1 MLREVRGGRGLAQSR
16 VRFPFVKPFPPDP
29 LFAMSRVHLT
39 RREFVRHAA
48 LVAAASPILGKTSAA
63 AEELY
68 ADSGTRTDPRAQASF
83 APLPPSSA
91 PLRWLDGGPP
101 SECFGATWGVAWP
114 QGTHARDTPFHL
126 YTRSGQECVTA
137 VGGDSRASEFGD
149 SVPVQT
155 WPIAYWPDGTLK
167 WTAHAIGAAVP
178 LATDYVIGP
187 GVSAAPIRALTAS
200 ESENAILIDTGVTR
214 VLVARRGPVLIEK
227 IEHSESGTVVL
238 RGGHLVCLRQAAPEA
253 VAAAPPEPFQ
263 GEVERVS
270 LEQAG
275 PVRAVVKLE
284 GRHRADDGAGALQWL
299 PFVVRLYFY
308 AGSEAVRCLHTIVYD
323 GDEQVDFI
331 RGLGLRFEVSLRG
344 PLYDRHVRFSGAE
357 GAGLFGEAVQGITG
371 LRRDPGER
379 VRAAQI
385 AGEAA
390 PPLSEW
396 SEGVASRLQYVPSF
410 SDWTLTQLSCDGFE
424 IRKRTRAGYTWLS
437 AARGRRAGGLGY
449 VGTPRGGVAFG
460 VRNFWQ
466 SYPAQFDIRGAA
478 SDCAE
483 VTVWL
488 WSPEAA
494 PMDMRPYHDGLGQ
507 DTYEKQYNGGLD
519 VTYEDWEPGFDSPQ
533 GVARTSEVFLWALAA
548 TPSRERLAAMARA
561 TREPPQLVATPDH
574 LARCAVF
581 GGMWSLADHSASK
594 ARAKIERRLDW
605 YFEFYRKEQE
615 ARRWYGFWH
624 YGDVMHTYD
633 TDRHE
638 WRYDVGGF
646 AWDNSELSTDIWLW
660 LHYLRT
666 GRAAVFRFAEAMT
679 RHTGEVDVHHLGRF
693 APLGS
698 RHNVLHWG
706 CSAKQLRIST
716 AANRRYYY
724 YLSGGDE
731 RTGDLMREQLD
742 AARTLQRVPPGRKLA
757 VARDEGDLERPKP
770 DTLHKVGL
778 GFGTDWGAQ
787 AAAWLTEWERSG
799 DPAMRNRLREGMR
812 TIAAQPTG
820 FFAGG
825 GVMDLRTG
833 AFEIESERRVSFSHL
848 SAAFGLPEVCAEL
861 IQLIEVPEFRRAWLD
876 YCELYNA
883 PFTEQEARLGTS
895 YKNRN
900 LNQGHARLTAYAAY
914 MTGSARLAARAW
926 DEFYAGEHGIRR
938 RERLA
943 TERIEGPQVLRAV
956 DEARFISTN
965 AVAQWGLTA
974 IQCLA
979 LTAPNM
985 PTNYQDVFEG

>member
-1 MLREVRGGRGLAQSR
+1 
-16 VRFPFVKPFPPDP
+16 
-29 LFAMSRVHLT
+29 MSRARLT

-48 LVAAASPILGKTSAA
+48 LVAAASPILGKASNA
-63 AEELY
+63 AEEAAS
-68 ADSGTRTDPRAQASF
+68 ADSEHLAVAQEPSPF
-83 APLPPSSA
+83 APLPSDCA
-91 PLRWLDGGPP
+91 PVRWLDGVPP
-101 SECFGATWGVAWP
+101 RECVGTTWGLAWP
-114 QGTHARDTPFHL
+114 KGVHSRDAVFQMHR
-126 YTRSGQECVTA
+126 RSSGEQY
-137 VGGDSRASEFGD
+137 ASEFGE

-167 WTAHAIGAAVP
+167 WTAHAIGGAAP

-187 GVSAAPIRALTAS
+187 GVSAALPQALVAS
-200 ESENAILIDTGVTR
+200 ESEKAIVIDTGVIRAT
-214 VLVARRGPVLIEK
+214 VARSGPVLIEK
-227 IEHSESGTVVL
+227 IERAGSGAVVVS
-238 RGGHLVCLRQAAPEA
+238 GGRLVCLRQDSSDA
-253 VAAAPPEPFQ
+253 VASALPEMFQ
-263 GEVERVS
+263 GEIERAS

-284 GRHRADDGAGALQWL
+284 GRHRAESGGRQWL
-299 PFVVRLYFY
+299 PFIVRFYFY
-308 AGSEAVRCLHTIVYD
+308 AGSEAVRGMHTIVYD

-331 RGLGLRFEVSLRG
+331 RGLGLRFEVPLRG
-344 PLYDRHVRFSGAE
+344 PLYDRHLRFSGAT
-357 GAGLFGEAVQGITG
+357 GDGIFGEAVQGITG
-371 LRRDPGER
+371 LRRDPGAS
-379 VRAAQI
+379 VRAAQV
-385 AGEAA
+385 AGVAA

-396 SEGVASRLQYVPSF
+396 SDRVASRLQYVPTF
-410 SDWTLTQLSCDGFE
+410 SDWTLSQLSCDGFE

-437 AARGRRAGGLGY
+437 AARGSRAGGLGY
-449 VGTPRGGVAFG
+449 VGTPEGGAAFG
-460 VRNFWQ
+460 LRNFWQ
-466 SYPAQFDIRGAA
+466 SYPAQLDIRGATGEH
-478 SDCAE
+478 AE

-488 WSPEAA
+488 WAPEAA
-494 PMDMRPYHDGLGQ
+494 PMDMCPYHDGLGQ

-533 GVARTSEVFLWALAA
+533 GVARTSEVFLWALAE
-548 TPSRERLAAMARA
+548 TPSRERLAAMARV
-561 TREPPQLVATPDH
+561 TREPPQLVTTPEH

-581 GGMWSLADHSASK
+581 GGMWAPADHQPSR
-594 ARAKIERRLDW
+594 ARAKIEARLDW
-605 YFEFYRKEQE
+605 YFDFYRKEQE
-615 ARRWYGFWH
+615 VRRWYGFWN

-633 TDRHE
+633 ADRHE

-660 LHYLRT
+660 LYYLRT
-666 GRAAVFRFAEAMT
+666 GRADVFRFAEAMT

-724 YLSGGDE
+724 YLIGGDE

-742 AARTLQRVPPGRKLA
+742 AARTLQQVPPGRKLA
-757 VARDEGDLERPKP
+757 VAHDEGDLERPEP
-770 DTLHKVGL
+770 DAEYKVGL

-787 AAAWLTEWERSG
+787 AAAWLTEWERTG
-799 DPAMRNRLREGMR
+799 DLEMRDRLREGMR
-812 TIAAQPTG
+812 TIGAQPNG

-833 AFEIESERRVSFSHL
+833 AFDSESERRVSFSHL

-883 PFTEQEARLGTS
+883 SFAEQEARLGAS

-900 LNQGHARLTAYAAY
+900 LQQGHARLTAYAAY
-914 MTGSARLAARAW
+914 MTGSARLAIRAW
-926 DEFYAGEHGIRR
+926 EEFYAGEGGIRR
-938 RERLA
+938 RERLLA
-943 TERIEGPQVLRAV
+943 EQIKGPDVLRAV

-965 AVAQWGLTA
+965 AVAQWGLSA

-979 LTAPNM
+979 LTPSDL
-985 PTNYQDVFEG
+985 PTKAQDVFDG

>member
-1 MLREVRGGRGLAQSR
+1 MSR
-16 VRFPFVKPFPPDP
+16 VRF
-29 LFAMSRVHLT
+29 T

-48 LVAAASPILGKTSAA
+48 LAAAASPLLGKTSGA
-63 AEELY
+63 AE
-68 ADSGTRTDPRAQASF
+68 AVSVAPVDSGTLANLSGLSTF
-83 APLPPSSA
+83 APLPADRA
-91 PLRWLDGGPP
+91 PVRWLDGSPP
-101 SECFGATWGVAWP
+101 SECLGATWGVAWP
-114 QGTHARDTPFHL
+114 RGAHARDAGFQM
-126 YTRSGQECVTA
+126 YTRN
-137 VGGDSRASEFGD
+137 GGE

-155 WPIAYWPDGTLK
+155 WPLAYWPDGTLK
-167 WTAHAIGAAVP
+167 WTAHALGAAVLP
-178 LATDYVIGP
+178 ATDYVIAP
-187 GVSAAPIRALTAS
+187 GVPAVPPQALVVGDL
-200 ESENAILIDTGVTR
+200 EDAIVIDTGVIR
-214 VLVARRGPVLIEK
+214 VTIARRGAVLIEK
-227 IEHSESGTVVL
+227 IERAESGAVVL
-238 RGGHLVCLRQAAPEA
+238 RGGRLVCLRQGSPEA
-253 VAAAPPEPFQ
+253 AASVLTEHFQ

-275 PVRAVVKLE
+275 PVRAVVKFE
-284 GRHRADDGAGALQWL
+284 GRHRADDGGRQWL

-331 RGLGLRFEVSLRG
+331 RGLGLRFEVPLRG

-357 GAGLFGEAVQGITG
+357 GDGLFGEAVQGITG
-371 LRRDPGER
+371 LRRDPGAS

-385 AGEAA
+385 AGEPT

-396 SEGVASRLQYVPSF
+396 SERVASRLQYVPSF
-410 SDWTLTQLSCDGFE
+410 SDWTLSQLSCDGFE
-424 IRKRTRAGYTWLS
+424 IRKRTRGGHTWLS
-437 AARGRRAGGLGY
+437 AARGSRAGGLGY
-449 VGTPRGGVAFG
+449 MGTPEGGMAFG
-460 VRNFWQ
+460 LRNFWQ
-466 SYPAQFDIRGAA
+466 SYPAQLDIRDAIGER
-478 SDCAE
+478 AE

-488 WSPEAA
+488 WAPEAA

-533 GVARTSEVFLWALAA
+533 GVARTSELFLWALAA

-561 TREPPQLVATPDH
+561 TREPPQLVTTPEH

-581 GGMWSLADHSASK
+581 GAMWAPVDWAASE
-594 ARAKIERRLDW
+594 ARAKIEERLDW
-605 YFEFYRKEQE
+605 YFDFYRKEQE
-615 ARRWYGFWH
+615 ARRWYGFWN

-757 VARDEGDLERPKP
+757 VAHDDGDLERPKP
-770 DTLHKVGL
+770 DAVHKVGL

-787 AAAWLTEWERSG
+787 AAAWLTEWERTR
-799 DPAMRNRLREGMR
+799 DVVMRNHLREGMR
-812 TIAAQPTG
+812 TIGAQPTG

-833 AFEIESERRVSFSHL
+833 AFEIGSERRVSVSHL
-848 SAAFGLPEVCAEL
+848 SAAFGLPEVCSEL

-900 LNQGHARLTAYAAY
+900 LQQGHARLTAYAAH
-914 MTGSARLAARAW
+914 MTGSERLAARAW
-926 DEFYAGEHGIRR
+926 DEFYAGESGIRR
-938 RERLA
+938 REGLL

-965 AVAQWGLTA
+965 AVAQWGLSA

-979 LTAPNM
+979 LTPLSM
-985 PTNYQDVFEG
+985 PTKAQDVFEE

>member
-1 MLREVRGGRGLAQSR
+1 
-16 VRFPFVKPFPPDP
+16 
-29 LFAMSRVHLT
+29 MSRARLT

-48 LVAAASPILGKTSAA
+48 LAAAASPILGKTGSAVEAVSTAWVDSKTLA
-63 AEELY
+63 AP
-68 ADSGTRTDPRAQASF
+68 SGLSPF
-83 APLPPSSA
+83 VPLPSDCA
-91 PLRWLDGGPP
+91 PVRWLDGAPP
-101 SECFGATWGVAWP
+101 IECVGTTWGVAWP
-114 QGTHARDTPFHL
+114 RGVHARDTEFQMH
-126 YTRSGQECVTA
+126 TRSSDQCVAA
-137 VGGDSRASEFGD
+137 VGGDSGESALAEP
-149 SVPVQT
+149 VPVQT

-167 WTAHAIGAAVP
+167 WTAHAIGGGGAQP
-178 LATDYVIGP
+178 FTTDYVIGP
-187 GVSAAPIRALTAS
+187 GEPAVPSQPLVAS
-200 ESENAILIDTGVTR
+200 ESENSILVDTGVMR
-214 VLVARRGPVLIEK
+214 VTIARSGAVLIEK
-227 IEHSESGTVVL
+227 IERAESGAVVL
-238 RGGHLVCLRQAAPEA
+238 RDGRLVCLRQDSPE
-253 VAAAPPEPFQ
+253 VADGVASEPFR
-263 GEVERVS
+263 GEIQRVS

-275 PVRAVVKLE
+275 PVRAVVKFE
-284 GRHRADDGAGALQWL
+284 GRHRAEGGEGRRWL
-299 PFVVRLYFY
+299 PFVVRFYFY
-308 AGSEAVRCLHTIVYD
+308 AGSEAVRCLHTIIYD
-323 GDEQVDFI
+323 GDEQVDFV
-331 RGLGLRFEVSLRG
+331 RGLGLRFEVPLRG
-344 PLYDRHVRFSGAE
+344 PLYDRHVRFSGAD
-357 GAGLFGEAVQGITG
+357 GDGLFGEAVQGITG
-371 LRRDPGER
+371 LRRDPGAS

-396 SEGVASRLQYVPSF
+396 SERVATRLQYVPSF
-410 SDWTLTQLSCDGFE
+410 ADWTLAQLSCDGFE
-424 IRKRTRAGYTWLS
+424 IRKRTRVGYTWLS
-437 AARGRRAGGLGY
+437 AARGQRAGGLGY
-449 VGTPRGGVAFG
+449 VGTPQGGVAFG
-460 VRNFWQ
+460 LRNFWQ
-466 SYPAQFDIRGAA
+466 SYPAQLDIRGAA
-478 SDCAE
+478 GESAE

-488 WSPEAA
+488 WAPEAV

-519 VTYEDWEPGFDSPQ
+519 VTYEDWEPGFDSPH
-533 GVARTSEVFLWALAA
+533 GVARTSEVFLWALRG

-561 TREPPQLVATPDH
+561 TREPPQLVTTPEH

-581 GGMWSLADHSASK
+581 GRMWAPAERSTSG
-594 ARAKIERRLDW
+594 ARVKIEARLDW
-605 YFEFYRKEQE
+605 YFDFYRKEQE
-615 ARRWYGFWH
+615 ARRWYGFWN

-633 TDRHE
+633 VDRHE

-757 VARDEGDLERPKP
+757 VAHDEGDLERPKP
-770 DTLHKVGL
+770 DTEHKVGL

-787 AAAWLTEWERSG
+787 ASAWLTEWERTGSTE
-799 DPAMRNRLREGMR
+799 MRDRLREGMR
-812 TIAAQPTG
+812 TIGAQPTG

-825 GVMDLRTG
+825 GVMDLCTG
-833 AFEIESERRVSFSHL
+833 AFDIETGPRVNFSHL
-848 SAAFGLPEVCAEL
+848 SAAFGLPELCAEL

-883 PFTEQEARLGTS
+883 PLAEQEARLGTS

-900 LNQGHARLTAYAAY
+900 LQQGHARLTAYAAY

-926 DEFYAGEHGIRR
+926 EEFYSGENGIRR
-938 RERLA
+938 REPLSVQ
-943 TERIEGPQVLRAV
+943 RIEGAQVLRRV

-965 AVAQWGLTA
+965 AVAQWGLSA

-979 LTAPNM
+979 LTPPDM
-985 PTNYQDVFEG
+985 PTKAQDMFEE

>member
-1 MLREVRGGRGLAQSR
+1 MPCAR
-16 VRFPFVKPFPPDP
+16 
-29 LFAMSRVHLT
+29 LT

-48 LVAAASPILGKTSAA
+48 LAAATSPILGKTSSAVVA
-63 AEELY
+63 VSSDRLGPETLAEP
-68 ADSGTRTDPRAQASF
+68 SGLSPF
-83 APLPPSSA
+83 APLPADCA
-91 PLRWLDGGPP
+91 PVRWLDGVPP
-101 SECFGATWGVAWP
+101 SECFGTTWGVAWP
-114 QGTHARDTPFHL
+114 RGAHARDTAFQMH
-126 YTRSGQECVTA
+126 TRSGGES
-137 VGGDSRASEFGD
+137 GGLGGD

-155 WPIAYWPDGTLK
+155 WPLAYWPDGTLK

-178 LATDYVIGP
+178 LSTDYVIGP
-187 GVSAAPIRALTAS
+187 GVSAAPPQALVVS
-200 ESENAILIDTGVTR
+200 ETEKTIVIDTGVIR
-214 VLVARRGPVLIEK
+214 VTVVRGGPVLIEK
-227 IEHSESGTVVL
+227 IERSESGTVVL
-238 RGGHLVCLRQAAPEA
+238 RGGRLVCLRQDTPEVATAGAPEQ
-253 VAAAPPEPFQ
+253 FQ

-284 GRHRADDGAGALQWL
+284 GRHRAGDGGGRQWL
-299 PFVVRLYFY
+299 PFVVRFYFY
-308 AGSEAVRCLHTIVYD
+308 AGSEVVRCLHTIVYD

-331 RGLGLRFEVSLRG
+331 RGLGLRFEVPLRG
-344 PLYDRHVRFSGAE
+344 PLYDRHVRFSGAA
-357 GAGLFGEAVQGITG
+357 GDGLFGEAVQGITG
-371 LRRDPGER
+371 LRRDPGAS

-396 SEGVASRLQYVPSF
+396 SERVSSRLQYVPTF
-410 SDWTLTQLSCDGFE
+410 SDWTLSQLSCDGFE

-437 AARGRRAGGLGY
+437 AARGSRAGGLGY
-449 VGTPRGGVAFG
+449 LGTPQGGVAFG
-460 VRNFWQ
+460 LRNFWQ
-466 SYPAQFDIRGAA
+466 SYPAQFDICGATGER
-478 SDCAE
+478 AE

-488 WSPEAA
+488 WAPEAA

-533 GVARTSEVFLWALAA
+533 GVARTSEVFLWALVA

-561 TREPPQLVATPDH
+561 TCEPPQLVTTPEH

-581 GGMWSLADHSASK
+581 GGMWSPVDRAASE
-594 ARAKIERRLDW
+594 AREKIERRLDW
-605 YFEFYRKEQE
+605 YFDFYRKEQE

-633 TDRHE
+633 ADRHE

-660 LHYLRT
+660 LQYLRT
-666 GRAAVFRFAEAMT
+666 GRADVFRFAEAMT

-716 AANRRYYY
+716 AANRRYFY

-731 RTGDLMREQLD
+731 RVGDLMREQLD
-742 AARTLQRVPPGRKLA
+742 AARTLKRVPPGRKLA
-757 VARDEGDLERPKP
+757 VARDEGDLERPEP
-770 DTLHKVGL
+770 DAAHKVGL

-787 AAAWLTEWERSG
+787 ASAWLTEWERTG
-799 DPAMRNRLREGMR
+799 DPAMRDRLREGMR
-812 TIAAQPTG
+812 TIAGQPTG

-833 AFEIESERRVSFSHL
+833 GFEVGSERRVSFSHL

-861 IQLIEVPEFRRAWLD
+861 IQLIEVPEFLRAWLD

-883 PFTEQEARLGTS
+883 PFSEQEARLGVS

-900 LNQGHARLTAYAAY
+900 LKQGHARLTAYAAH
-914 MTGSARLAARAW
+914 MTRSARLATRAW
-926 DEFYAGEHGIRR
+926 EEFYAGESGIRR
-938 RERLA
+938 RAPLSVQ
-943 TERIEGPQVLRAV
+943 RIEGPQVLRPV

-965 AVAQWGLTA
+965 AVAQWGLSA

-979 LTAPNM
+979 LTPPDM
-985 PTNYQDVFEG
+985 PTKAQDVFEE